1 MVETDTGKPQG
12 FPTVLDDGL
21 RRVNLCSKGFVIFG
35 DLTQGSPRGYDGRG
49 KTLATLHS
57 RSSCHVSDSSGTL
70 VLDSCESQSVS
81 KVERRLSW
89 IDLLSPESQS
99 CVHLPATKYCH
110 RRGGAPGKNVTCKQ
124 PKPIKLFV

>member
-1 MVETDTGKPQG
+1 MAMMAEAKPLPPCIRG
-12 FPTVLDDGL
+12 AVAMSVTVVV
-21 RRVNLCSKGFVIFG
+21 RWSWI
-35 DLTQGSPRGYDGRG
+35 DLLSP
-49 KTLATLHS
+49 
-57 RSSCHVSDSSGTL
+57 
-70 VLDSCESQSVS
+70 ESQSVS

-89 IDLLSPESQS
+89 IDLWSPESQS